1 MPGGGSIARGAIL
14 AGIVTFRR
22 MPIELIALTGAT
34 LMVVT
39 GVLTPRS
46 PVRALNRNI
55 LAVIAGSVGLGVV
68 VVNSTLGE
76 HISSAILSLST
87 GSTALV
93 VLVVGDGYS
102 TAACVRFGIPLIV
115 VCLISTCRVVPGRA
129 GTGDP
134 AGSVSGRVQAC
145 S

>member
-34 LMVVT
+34 LMVAT

-55 LAVIAGSVGLGVV
+55 LAVIAGSVHVHLLQVPQPAQPPVESDGDEVRRLQHGGLRP
-68 VVNSTLGE
+68 
-76 HISSAILSLST
+76 IRDSADRRLP
-87 GSTALV
+87 
-93 VLVVGDGYS
+93 DHH
-102 TAACVRFGIPLIV
+102 
-115 VCLISTCRVVPGRA
+115 VPGRA
-129 GTGDP
+129 GSGGDWR
-134 AGSVSGRVQAC
+134 SGWFCQWVGAALFVTTTEGL
-145 S
+145 SAVAV